1 MSKTRPWGLKWRSST
16 FFIIATVGTSLF
28 TDLFLYGLIVP
39 LLPFI
44 LRDRLQIRPDRI
56 QIHVSGLLAAYAAAS
71 LIFSLVVGIF
81 ADLGSSRK
89 LSFLTGLI
97 ALLIAT
103 TMLFLGQS
111 VAIIALARV
120 LQGASAAVVWT
131 VGLALL
137 LDTVGSDDLGKTI
150 GSVRWILSPQAFL
163 LRLIVVLI

>member
-1 MSKTRPWGLKWRSST
+1 MGMSKTKPWGLKWRSST

-28 TDLFLYGLIVP
+28 TDLFLFGLIIP

-44 LRDRLQIRPDRI
+44 LRDRLQIEPDQI
-56 QIHVSGLLAAYAAAS
+56 QLHVSGLLAAYAAAS
-71 LIFSLVVGIF
+71 LIFSLVAGII

-89 LSFLTGLI
+89 LSFMAGLI

-103 TMLFLGQS
+103 AMLFLGRS
-111 VAIIALARV
+111 VTILALARV

-137 LDTVGSDDLGKTI
+137 LDTVGPDDLGKTI
-150 GSVRWILSPQAFL
+150 GSVRGLWAPNHLS
-163 LRLIVVLI
+163 

>member
-1 MSKTRPWGLKWRSST
+1 MGMSKTRSWGLRWRSST

-28 TDLFLYGLIVP
+28 TDLFLYGLIIP

-44 LRDRLQIRPDRI
+44 LRDRLHVGPDQI

-71 LIFSLVVGIF
+71 LLFSLVAGII

-89 LSFLTGLI
+89 LSFMAGLI

-103 TMLFLGQS
+103 IMLFLGQS
-111 VAIIALARV
+111 VAAIALARV

-137 LDTVGSDDLGKTI
+137 LDTVGSDDLGKTM
-150 GSVRWILSPQAFL
+150 GSVRWTPSCQKIPERFS
-163 LRLIVVLI
+163 